1 MRLLAVAVILGAFI
15 QSASAQ
21 LEDVKTDPTGT
32 PNAAANADLEGP
44 KNLQTF
50 ATRLEAAGYTDVVVM
65 PKVVLVQAKDNLG
78 NPVVMIVNSE
88 TMAAIQLQIRIDD
101 ETTGSGSSD
110 ETQRF
115 RNAAERTP
123 GLLATAVEGRTSKN
137 PRTHANGHDARSV
150 AR

>member
-1 MRLLAVAVILGAFI
+1 MRLLTAAVILGAFI
-15 QSASAQ
+15 QGASAQ

-32 PNAAANADLEGP
+32 PNIEANADFEGL
-44 KNLQTF
+44 KNLQAF

-65 PKVVLVQAKDNLG
+65 PKAILVQAKDNHG

-110 ETQRF
+110 ESQRF
-115 RNAAERTP
+115 ESRRKGPTRNR
-123 GLLATAVEGRTSKN
+123 R
-137 PRTHANGHDARSV
+137 
-150 AR
+150 